1 MSDYPSIQRV
11 PRATAVAL
19 SLFLLALLPRL
30 VAIGR
35 YITPDELIWVYRT
48 VQFRE
53 ALLARD
59 WGATLVAGH
68 PGVTTTWLAALGMT
82 VQMAISA
89 PTRAAYD
96 WVTRLAYLTPD
107 NMAALHQLAALLT
120 AGRLAV
126 ALVLSAGVALA
137 YLLARRAFNP
147 TAALVFALILAL
159 DPFVAG
165 LSGLLHVDALMT
177 AFTTLA
183 LLALMLMIREGRPG
197 WAALAGAL
205 TALAIISKSPA
216 LLLVPFAGLALLLR
230 LWRVR
235 DRRGTGLLA
244 VFWLGCAWLA
254 ALLLTALV
262 SFPALWAAPAD
273 VFATLTGNASRH
285 VEEAL
290 RPTFFLGRVAFDHGP
305 LFYPVALAW
314 RLSPVVFA
322 GLVALLV
329 ALWRDTAVRRNLLLW
344 FGLLW
349 PLLYVAAITVAA
361 KKFDRYALPAIP
373 LLALAT
379 AVAWTSLV
387 RSPRRLPGV
396 VAAILV
402 LYLLPFGGYP
412 LAAYNPLVGGP
423 WTAVG
428 VMPLG
433 WGESISAGG
442 RWLAGEPGA
451 AESTAVSGI
460 APSLAP
466 FFPGQ
471 TLLAELASV
480 EQADYVLVTANSY
493 QTAPEAMT
501 AMTRD
506 LTPVRS
512 IRYGFLEQGQVFA
525 NPAAVHPAV
534 DWQTAGLPAT
544 FDGRMRLAAS
554 ALSGVARDVDVFLR
568 WERLVPDGRYT
579 VRLRM
584 EDATGQVWSMLET
597 DLLNETYFYP
607 VDWQPDERPEVR
619 YRLDLPQAMPPGD
632 YSVTLALVESES
644 NGLLAIAGPDAAF
657 EGTSI
662 TFAATALGPVASP
675 PDPAAV
681 AMDQRLQAAWLDGR
695 LRLLGASAV
704 PPDVESGGRV
714 PLTLFWQGQGDL
726 PAGLQAALLLGDTV
740 SQTAPLSRFDTAAW
754 RAGELIEERLTLPVP
769 PDLAPGSYALR
780 VQPLDVGGRPLPG
793 TAVAL
798 GEIEVRATDRL
809 FALPQPPELPL
820 DVAFASGMRL
830 LGLDGLNAP
839 VRAGE
844 PLVLTL
850 AWETAV
856 AQPEL
861 LTAFVHLLGPDDQ
874 VLAQSDQWPGGL
886 PSVTWAPGQVIVD
899 GHTIALPADLPPGD
913 YRLAVGLYLA
923 EAGVRLPL
931 QDTAVEEDR
940 FILPAPLRVGAPGE

>member
-1 MSDYPSIQRV
+1 MSNSPSVQSFR
-11 PRATAVAL
+11 RATAV
-19 SLFLLALLPRL
+19 SLTLFVLALLPRL

-35 YITPDELIWVYRT
+35 YITPDELIWVYRA

-59 WGATLVAGH
+59 WAATLVAGH
-68 PGVTTTWLAALGMT
+68 PGVTTAWLASLGLS
-82 VQMAISA
+82 VQMVASPA
-89 PTRAAYD
+89 ARAAYD

-107 NMAALHQLAALLT
+107 NMSALQQLAALLT

-177 AFTTLA
+177 TFATLA
-183 LLALMLMIREGRPG
+183 LLALMLMIKEGRLH

-205 TALAIISKSPA
+205 TALAVISKSPA
-216 LLLVPFAGLALLLR
+216 LLLVPFSGLALLLR
-230 LWRVR
+230 LWTTRK
-235 DRRGTGLLA
+235 DRGRALLA
-244 VFWLGCAWLA
+244 VFWLGCTWLA
-254 ALLLTALV
+254 ALFLTALI
-262 SFPALWAAPAD
+262 SFPALWAAPTE

-290 RPTFFLGRVAFDHGP
+290 RPTFFMGRVAFDHGP

-322 GLVALLV
+322 GLAALLV
-329 ALWRDTAVRRNLLLW
+329 VLWRDTAVRRNLLLW

-349 PLLYVAAITVAA
+349 PLLYTAAITVAA

-373 LLALAT
+373 LLALTT
-379 AVAWTSLV
+379 AVAWNSLV
-387 RSPRRLPGV
+387 RSQRRLLGALVTVLV
-396 VAAILV
+396 V
-402 LYLLPFGGYP
+402 YLLPFAGYP

-423 WTAVG
+423 WTAMD

-442 RWLAGEPGA
+442 RWLAGEPGV
-451 AESTAVSGI
+451 AEATAVSGI

-471 TLLAELASV
+471 TLLADLAGV
-480 EQADYVLVTANSY
+480 GQADYVLVTANSY
-493 QTAPEAMT
+493 QTAPEAT
-501 AMTRD
+501 AVMTRD
-506 LTPVRS
+506 LTQVRA
-512 IRYGFLEQGQVFA
+512 IRYGFLEQGQVYA
-525 NPAAVHPAV
+525 NPAAVHPNV
-534 DWQTAGLPAT
+534 DWQAAGMPVT
-544 FDGRMRLAAS
+544 FDGRMRLTAFAVS
-554 ALSGVARDVDVFLR
+554 SPARDVDVFLR
-568 WERLVPDGRYT
+568 WERLATDGRYS
-579 VRLRM
+579 VSLRL
-584 EDATGQVWSMLET
+584 EDAAGEVWSTLET

-607 VDWQPDERPEVR
+607 ADWRPDERPQVH

-632 YSVTLALVESES
+632 YSVTLALVDPASG
-644 NGLLAIAGPDAAF
+644 GLLAATGPDGAF

-662 TFAATALGPVASP
+662 TLAATAIGLAAMP
-675 PDPAAV
+675 PDPAAI
-681 AMDQRLQAAWLDGR
+681 AMDQRLQGAWLDGQ
-695 LRLLGASAV
+695 LRLLGAAAV
-704 PPDVESGGRV
+704 PPDVESGGRA
-714 PLTLFWQGQGDL
+714 PLALFWQGQGNL
-726 PAGLQAALLLGDTV
+726 PADLQVALLLDDV
-740 SQTAPLSRFDTAAW
+740 ALQTAALSRFDTADW
-754 RAGELIEERLTLPVP
+754 RTDELVEERMTLIVP
-769 PDLAPGSYALR
+769 PDLAPGRYTLR
-780 VQPLDVGGRPLPG
+780 VQPLDAVGTPLPG

-798 GEIEVRATDRL
+798 GAIEVRASDRL

-830 LGLDGLNAP
+830 IGVNGLNIPASPGAP
-839 VRAGE
+839 LE
-844 PLVLTL
+844 LTL

-861 LTAFVHLLGPDDQ
+861 LTAFAHLLGPDDQ

-923 EAGVRLPL
+923 DSGARLPV
-931 QDTAVEEDR
+931 QETAVGEDR
-940 FILPAPLRVGAPGE
+940 FILPVPLRVGAPDE